1 METRHIQFIFWLYEL
16 PKSAEPNVVD
26 LTVFM
31 LKDEIGAGFK
41 MDIHPNHPVDGD
53 NSIEICKEHNDKE
66 VIALFQMRQQI
77 ESILNRRKHSSKLTG
92 QLSMID
98 DILVFFEKWYN
109 KAGIPFYEG
118 GIIHEK
124 PLPLYKQFEELFNQL
139 YHNSQTTQ
147 EEVKAKLY
155 NNHLFSNPSKYLHD
169 AKKKYGI
176 STSALKQHPGF
187 SWIDPHNTSID

>member
-1 METRHIQFIFWLYEL
+1 MEIRHIQFIFWLYEL

-31 LKDEIGAGFK
+31 LKDEIGAGFE
-41 MDIHPNHPVDGD
+41 MNTHPNHPVDGD

-98 DILVFFEKWYN
+98 DILIFFEKWYN

-147 EEVKAKLY
+147 EEVKAVL
-155 NNHLFSNPSKYLHD
+155 NNESLFSNPSKYLHD
-169 AKKKYGI
+169 AKKKYGM

-187 SWIDPHNTSID
+187 SWIDPNNTSID